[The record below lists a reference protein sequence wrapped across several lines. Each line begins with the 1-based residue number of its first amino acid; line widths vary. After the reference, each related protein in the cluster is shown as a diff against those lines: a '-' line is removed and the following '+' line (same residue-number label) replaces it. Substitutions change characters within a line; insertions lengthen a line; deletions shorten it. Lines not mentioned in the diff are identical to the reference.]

1 MDSPTGCCDLSE
13 TKTVKLALSRRCTN
27 GFNAHVGGARSAVMG
42 STFLQLSKAF
52 VFERSQHHCVEPSY
66 ELWAG
71 GLRPSHRVP
80 RLRSQRAGRLG
91 ERGQPCCMKVYGN
104 RGAIIG
110 PPRRSCRATI
120 CCISSLC
127 TSRP

>member
-1 MDSPTGCCDLSE
+1 MDSSTGCCDLSE
-13 TKTVKLALSRRCTN
+13 TKTAKLVLSRRCPN
-27 GFNAHVGGARSAVMG
+27 GFNAHVRGARRAVMG

-80 RLRSQRAGRLG
+80 RLRSQGAGRVA
-91 ERGQPCCMKVYGN
+91 ERGQHCCMKVYGN
-104 RGAIIG
+104 PAAITG
-110 PPRRSCRATI
+110 PPRWSRRATI
-120 CCISSLC
+120 CYGNSIC
-127 TSRP
+127 TSRL